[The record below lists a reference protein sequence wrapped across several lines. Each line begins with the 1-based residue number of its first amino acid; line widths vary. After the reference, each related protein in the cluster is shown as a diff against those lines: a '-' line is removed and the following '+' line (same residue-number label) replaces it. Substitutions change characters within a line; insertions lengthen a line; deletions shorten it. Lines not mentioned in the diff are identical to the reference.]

1 MLLVFRLHYLE
12 TVETAAL
19 GAGILALVGSGQMH
33 AVKEAADKVVNI
45 VETTQPIAKNRAI
58 YDEYYHLYR
67 STYSA
72 LLPVFKE
79 GAGIKV

>member
-1 MLLVFRLHYLE
+1 MPE

-19 GAGILALVGSGQMH
+19 GAGVLALVGSGQIQT
-33 AVKEAADKVVNI
+33 VKEATDKVVNI
-45 VETTQPIAKNRAI
+45 VETTQPIAQNQVI

-67 STYSA
+67 STYFA

-79 GAGIKV
+79 GAGIRV